1 MTAERDA
8 GFAALQQGDIP
19 TAIAQLE
26 RACLNDPQDFQ
37 ANLYLGAAYG
47 QADRANDS
55 VTAFTRAV
63 QIQPENAQARY
74 NLGVALENAG
84 WKEQAVTV
92 MQQAL
97 TLQPNYPQAQEA
109 LRRLQPV
116 APPPA
121 MPTAGMPQ
129 PMQSQMTPQAAA
141 PASGTVPYGTP
152 PQQQPYGMAPQQP
165 YAPPGGAI
173 PYGSPPAPQP
183 GYGLPPH
190 QAMGGQMP
198 GQMPGQMQGGM
209 NTMVNPAAPVRP
221 MAPVEEKEPNLAL
234 GTIAGLAIAVFGGL
248 LIGFFSVGMGT
259 SIPFLSI
266 VFGFLIGHAVPKASG
281 DVGEKQGIIA
291 AFCSGL
297 GVLVSVAIPFF
308 TPGFVVKPIVLGIAA
323 FAMFRGYRIGSGE
336 GVF

>member
-116 APPPA
+116 APPPSI
-121 MPTAGMPQ
+121 PAGMPPPQ
-129 PMQSQMTPQAAA
+129 PMQPQMTPQYAA
-141 PASGTVPYGTP
+141 PGTAPYGAP
-152 PQQQPYGMAPQQP
+152 QQPYGMAPPQQP
-165 YAPPGGAI
+165 YAPPNGAV
-173 PYGSPPAPQP
+173 PYGAPPASQP

-190 QAMGGQMP
+190 QTMG

-209 NTMVNPAAPVRP
+209 NTMYNPAAPARP
-221 MAPVEEKEPNLAL
+221 MAPVVEKEPNLAL
-234 GTIAGLAIAVFGGL
+234 GTIVGLAIAVFGGL
-248 LIGFFSVGMGT
+248 LIGFMTVGMGT
-259 SIPFLSI
+259 RIPFLSI
-266 VFGFLIGHAVPKASG
+266 IFGLLIGHAVPKASG

-291 AFCSGL
+291 AVCAGL
-297 GVLVSVAIPFF
+297 GVLISVAIPYF
-308 TPGFVVKPIVLGIAA
+308 TPDFVVSPYAILIVL
-323 FAMFRGYRIGSGE
+323 FAISRGYRIGTGQGS
-336 GVF
+336 F